1 MWTIRWETTSVL
13 ERRNSALRAR
23 EKRFVSLFSIS
34 SFISKRPHIW
44 PLAFYKSS
52 QTAAKGTAEPWDVCA
67 DGSFPRC
74 PNGNRDTCPFH
85 IRKCADRSL
94 TISSFFWKQGHKSF
108 NVLLENVQIIDPF
121 YCGETFWVSGF
132 YISVDWGRKPSLR
145 TVQCSPSAISK
156 SILVYFW

>member
-1 MWTIRWETTSVL
+1 MPPGPRKGGLCLFLASVPS
-13 ERRNSALRAR
+13 SAND
-23 EKRFVSLFSIS
+23 
-34 SFISKRPHIW
+34 HIYD
-44 PLAFYKSS
+44 LLVFYKFH

-94 TISSFFWKQGHKSF
+94 TISSFFWKQGHKSL

-121 YCGETFWVSGF
+121 YCGETF
-132 YISVDWGRKPSLR
+132 
-145 TVQCSPSAISK
+145 
-156 SILVYFW
+156 